1 MQDSYGRKITYLR
14 ISLTDK
20 CNLRCRY
27 CMPPEG
33 VPQLSH
39 SEILSLEEVS
49 RVAGLLTEMGIDR
62 IRLTGGEPLVRRGIG
77 NLIRELYA
85 LPAKPKLAL
94 TTNGVLLADRLEA
107 FAAAGLR
114 SVNISLDTRDP
125 ETFRKLT
132 GVDRLEQV
140 ERAIDRAVSLGFSV
154 KLNCVPIRGINDGE
168 LAALAEYA
176 REREIAVRF
185 IELMPIGCAGDFRG
199 VSRAELLELLEKEFG
214 RAELP
219 GRSESAAPEKEN
231 VAPSGKKSATPSGM
245 ERDNESS
252 DTSSKMNADGPAE
265 YVHFPGFK
273 GDVGFISPLS
283 HTFCDKCNRIRLTAS
298 GQLKLCLYY
307 PDGLDVKKLI
317 RGGCTDEELK
327 EEIRRAVLAKPK
339 CHNFTD
345 RQDAGNKE
353 QRTMNQI
360 GG

>member
-1 MQDSYGRKITYLR
+1 MQDGYGRKITYLR

-33 VPQLSH
+33 VPLLSH
-39 SEILSLEEVS
+39 EEILSLEEVS
-49 RVAGLLTEMGIDR
+49 RVAGLLTEMGIER

-77 NLIRELYA
+77 TLIRELSA
-85 LPAKPKLAL
+85 LPTKPELAL

-125 ETFRKLT
+125 ETFRRLT
-132 GVDRLEQV
+132 GTDALEQV
-140 ERAIDRAVSLGFSV
+140 ERSIDRAVALGLSV
-154 KLNCVPIRGINDGE
+154 KLNCVPVRGFNDRE

-176 REREIAVRF
+176 RDRDIAVRF
-185 IELMPIGCAGDFRG
+185 IELMPIGCAGNYRG
-199 VSRAELLELLEKEFG
+199 VRRDEILESLEREFG
-214 RAELP
+214 RAE
-219 GRSESAAPEKEN
+219 RRDS
-231 VAPSGKKSATPSGM
+231 SG
-245 ERDNESS
+245 E
-252 DTSSKMNADGPAE
+252 GPAE
-265 YVHFPGFK
+265 YVHFQGFR
-273 GDVGFISPLS
+273 GDVGFISPMS
-283 HTFCDKCNRIRLTAS
+283 HTFCAQCNRIRLTAS

-317 RGGCTDEELK
+317 RAGCTDEELK
-327 EEIRRAVLAKPK
+327 EEIRKAILQKPK

-345 RQDAGNKE
+345 RLQDGQKE